1 MHLTPDP
8 VTYILTANRIPV
20 GFNVGLDSIRDIADP
35 VSCHRL
41 FNALEHCFL
50 GDFQQSV
57 SFLRNLSYPEGL
69 GVVAHETVEFSND
82 ITGNYIALVKD
93 NLLGGDTVDQL
104 LVYREAV
111 MPRKSAIALA
121 RR

>member
-41 FNALEHCFL
+41 FNTLEQCFL
-50 GDFQQSV
+50 GDFQQSI